1 MTSVLVVDDHSIV
14 RHGVVQLI
22 AAEADLTV
30 AGEAASAEELLNHP
44 ALANC
49 DIVLLDISLGGDN
62 GLVLLDRIRACNPRA
77 AVLFLSMHA
86 EEQFAVRV
94 LRMGAA
100 GYIQKSSA
108 PAELV
113 RAIRTV
119 ARGGRYVSGAVAE
132 KLALT
137 LSGDD
142 PAAAPHER
150 LSPREFEVFLL
161 LAGGLAVSQV
171 AERLGVSVHTVST
184 HRQRV
189 LLKMEMA
196 NNAAIIHYAIQ
207 RGLIS

>member
-1 MTSVLVVDDHSIV
+1 VTSVLVVDDHSIV

-30 AGEAASAEELLNHP
+30 AGEAASAAELLGHP
-44 ALANC
+44 DLANC
-49 DIVLLDISLGGDN
+49 DVVLLDISLGADN
-62 GLVLLDRIRACNPRA
+62 GLVLLERIRARNPRA

-137 LSGDD
+137 LSGED

-184 HRQRV
+184 HRQRI

-207 RGLIS
+207 RGLVS